1 MRVEYFEQEKERE
14 NNDEKEKK
22 KGEEERRE
30 RGETQENTKKKGDR
44 ERGKKKKRGSEEE
57 DMMNEYAG
65 VPFSP
70 LSFRTLLC
78 VCDPRHTYSPL
89 DADTSTL
96 HYLRCG
102 VLDLLRVNNKKETP
116 HKKLRN
122 PSSPDTKMRYPGGV
136 QQLITRECKR

>member
-1 MRVEYFEQEKERE
+1 MSRKRSGRIMTKRRRRRGKKKEGKEEKRKKIRRKRGIEKEE
-14 NNDEKEKK
+14 
-22 KGEEERRE
+22 
-30 RGETQENTKKKGDR
+30 
-44 ERGKKKKRGSEEE
+44 KKKKRGSEEE

-136 QQLITRECKR
+136 